1 MILVIMSANISKIR
15 QRGDNMNSDDI
26 FEYVEFR
33 NELTDEENDV
43 LNKIHNIEF

>member
-1 MILVIMSANISKIR
+1 
-15 QRGDNMNSDDI
+15 MNSEDI
-26 FEYVEFR
+26 FEYSEFR